1 MIRKV
6 VNVSYRKTPLNFS
19 NNSVSQYVVCIL
31 VLVSEYKIEIALIMT
46 SAEVFHGI
54 PYDSRIFSIIFL
66 SILTE
71 AFLNCFQIMIF
82 DSFNKS
88 SYNQIMGCGRSP
100 SSKNHFDLDVAKG
113 RCISYFFQI
122 SRIRYRYYVAYSSWV
137 FLEKFRHVLLY

>member
-71 AFLNCFQIMIF
+71 AFLNCF
-82 DSFNKS
+82 
-88 SYNQIMGCGRSP
+88 
-100 SSKNHFDLDVAKG
+100 
-113 RCISYFFQI
+113 
-122 SRIRYRYYVAYSSWV
+122 
-137 FLEKFRHVLLY
+137 